1 MIRDHLDDQV
11 LLIFFFL
18 SIFFFYGASKKSDE
32 FVTRVDSSV
41 PLMHHDLSDLGPLI
55 QITRKERTL

>member
-11 LLIFFFL
+11 LLIFFL
-18 SIFFFYGASKKSDE
+18 WSIKETDE
-32 FVTRVDSSV
+32 FVTRVDSPV

-55 QITRKERTL
+55 LITTEEPTL